1 MNNFCVF
8 LMFLLLTFYP
18 DIKSLPSKICYY
30 YFAMVGAVMLALAVI
45 NGAIISD
52 FVSMPVHIE
61 QEAAENNI
69 ILALGF
75 VIFVA
80 GNMLYIKRKEL
91 AERYKQNGYI
101 LLPGQLKGML
111 RLVRQ
116 NDILYT
122 FWFILIGFF
131 VMLKVIPDLES
142 TGWIVFLGTV
152 DFFVFVWVLFKLQN
166 LFIDCDPQMED
177 MSREY
182 LNELQT
188 REAFSEEEQKLLKE
202 RFADAGIL

>member
-1 MNNFCVF
+1 MDNFCVF
-8 LMFLLLTFYP
+8 LMFLLLTFYH
-18 DIKSLPSKICYY
+18 DIKSLPSKIGYY
-30 YFAMVGAVMLALAVI
+30 YFAMVGAFMLALAAV
-45 NGAIISD
+45 NGAILNNI
-52 FVSMPVHIE
+52 FPMPVHIE

-75 VIFVA
+75 VIFLA
-80 GNMLYIKRKEL
+80 GNMLYLKRKEL
-91 AERYKQNGYI
+91 AERYKQNGCI

-122 FWFILIGFF
+122 FWFVLIGFF
-131 VMLKVIPDLES
+131 VMLKVIPGLES
-142 TGWIVFLGTV
+142 TGWTVFLGTV

-166 LFIDCDPQMED
+166 LFIDCDPQMDD

-188 REAFSEEEQKLLKE
+188 RDAFSEEEQKLLRK

>member
-30 YFAMVGAVMLALAVI
+30 YFAMVGAVMLALACI
-45 NGAIISD
+45 NGAIISNM
-52 FVSMPVHIE
+52 VSMPVHIE

-91 AERYKQNGYI
+91 VERYKQNGCI
-101 LLPGQLKGML
+101 LLPGQLQGML

-122 FWFILIGFF
+122 LWFILIGFF
-131 VMLKVIPDLES
+131 VMLKVIPGLES

-166 LFIDCDPQMED
+166 LFIDCDPQMDD

-188 REAFSEEEQKLLKE
+188 RDAFSEEEQKLLKE
-202 RFADAGIL
+202 RFANAGIL